1 MNQAIDILLNHTS
14 IRKYKDVAI
23 NQDIKDIII
32 RSSQMAPSSS
42 HFQAYMMIEIKKKAL
57 REMFFEISGGQKW
70 ILSAP
75 LVLLYCAD
83 LHRAEKYFEG
93 LDKRVLSNLESYTV
107 AVTDTSIAMQKGL
120 LAAQLMGLG
129 GVVVGGIRNDV
140 DKICKT
146 LNLPQKVAP
155 LFLLCLGYPDEVVD
169 IKPRLPREAIYCVD
183 GYDEMEQE
191 KFINDYND
199 TVKQYY
205 IDRSDGKITENWSQ
219 RCGRLLM
226 AKTRYEVGETFR
238 EKGLA
243 TE

>member
-23 NQDIKDIII
+23 SQDIKEIII

-42 HFQAYMMIEIKKKAL
+42 HFQAYMMIEIKNKAL

-75 LVLLYCAD
+75 LVILYCAD
-83 LHRAEKYFEG
+83 LHRAENYFNG
-93 LDKRVLSNLESYTV
+93 LDKKVLSNLESYTV
-107 AVTDTSIAMQKGL
+107 AVTDASIAMQKGL
-120 LAAQLMGLG
+120 IAAQLMGLG
-129 GVVVGGIRNDV
+129 GVVVGGIRNNV

-155 LFLLCLGYPDEVVD
+155 LFLLCLGYPDESVG
-169 IKPRLPREAIYCVD
+169 IKPRLPMEAVYCVD
-183 GYDEMEQE
+183 GYDETEQDNL
-191 KFINDYND
+191 IRDYNE
-199 TVKQYY
+199 TVKDYY
-205 IDRSDGKITENWSQ
+205 LNRSDGKMSESWSQ

-226 AKTRYEVGETFR
+226 AKTRYEVGETLR

-243 TE
+243 IE